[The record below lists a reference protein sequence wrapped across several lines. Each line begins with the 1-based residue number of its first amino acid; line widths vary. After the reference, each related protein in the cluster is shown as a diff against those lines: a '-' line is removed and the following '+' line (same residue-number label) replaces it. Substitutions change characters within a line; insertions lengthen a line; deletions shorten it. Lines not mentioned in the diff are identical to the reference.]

1 MPKRVWRVSPFW
13 YMPMMVMIAIIYWVL
28 MPGVV
33 LSASYSSNLERW
45 EPSSSS
51 FTRRSWGTEK
61 ISSLPEVSHLVLVG
75 TWSFLKIILF
85 IFYSG
90 CAGSL
95 LLLGLV
101 SIVASGA
108 TLAAVWELLIAVA
121 SLVAGQSSRAF
132 ALHSWGTQAHWLWF
146 LDSRAQAH

>member
-1 MPKRVWRVSPFW
+1 MPE
-13 YMPMMVMIAIIYWVL
+13 
-28 MPGVV
+28 
-33 LSASYSSNLERW
+33 LSH
-45 EPSSSS
+45 P
-51 FTRRSWGTEK
+51 
-61 ISSLPEVSHLVLVG
+61 VLVG

-121 SLVAGQSSRAF
+121 SLVAEQSSRAF
-132 ALHSWGTQAHWLWF
+132 ALQ
-146 LDSRAQAH
+146 